1 MLCLTQSHQSLA
13 QNHASLAQIQS
24 TMDSKIDSILEG
36 LAHLTLPP
44 PISPK
49 SSPPSSPLPRS
60 YMKLDVPQF
69 DGQDPLGWIF
79 KIIQFFD
86 YQCIPDNE
94 RLTIVSFYMEGL
106 TLCWYQWMNR
116 NDLMTSWPAM
126 LQALKARF
134 APSFYDDPHDALFK
148 LQQKG
153 NINDYLFEFERLA
166 NRTVGFAYPFLL
178 SCFISGLILELRC
191 EVQVLQPLSL
201 PQAIALA
208 KLQDCRCLP

>member
-1 MLCLTQSHQSLA
+1 
-13 QNHASLAQIQS
+13 
-24 TMDSKIDSILEG
+24 MDSKIDSILEG

-106 TLCWYQWMNR
+106 TLCWPSKLDLLRPSMMTPTTPYSSSNR
-116 NDLMTSWPAM
+116 
-126 LQALKARF
+126 R
-134 APSFYDDPHDALFK
+134 APST
-148 LQQKG
+148 
-153 NINDYLFEFERLA
+153 I
-166 NRTVGFAYPFLL
+166 TFLNL
-178 SCFISGLILELRC
+178 SDWLIGRSGLLT
-191 EVQVLQPLSL
+191 PFF
-201 PQAIALA
+201 
-208 KLQDCRCLP
+208 